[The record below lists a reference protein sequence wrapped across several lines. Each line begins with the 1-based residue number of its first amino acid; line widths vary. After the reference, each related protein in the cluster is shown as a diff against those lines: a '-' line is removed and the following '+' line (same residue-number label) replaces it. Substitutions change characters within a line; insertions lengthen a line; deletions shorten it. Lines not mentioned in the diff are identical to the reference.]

1 MRTKNVLLLSVA
13 GMLLIIISIIWIVA
27 YNGEVK
33 KSNEIENMRDDV
45 RAVLNVRYE
54 KVLTLINS
62 IESANTTVL
71 GYLETIRDARTAFA
85 NAIDMDGTIDA
96 ASEIDGT
103 LFTLLSY
110 MEDNPSSYNTV
121 GLYSGFASEF
131 SRDSNVALNLMM
143 AYNKAVRS
151 YNNHIKTYPNF
162 LFFMSYD
169 KKIGYVVDNYNT
181 ELPTFH

>member
-45 RAVLNVRYE
+45 RAALNVRYE

-85 NAIDMDGTIDA
+85 NAIDMDEQ
-96 ASEIDGT
+96 SMQ
-103 LFTLLSY
+103 L
-110 MEDNPSSYNTV
+110 V
-121 GLYSGFASEF
+121 
-131 SRDSNVALNLMM
+131 
-143 AYNKAVRS
+143 K
-151 YNNHIKTYPNF
+151 
-162 LFFMSYD
+162 
-169 KKIGYVVDNYNT
+169 
-181 ELPTFH
+181 